1 MAKLIVSLQAQA
13 DEAYIIRDLARKA
26 GRPVAEKYTASIDE
40 LLVRLIAFPESGAP
54 RPSIGKRVR
63 IGVIWP
69 YVVLSEY
76 TPATDTVTI
85 LRIVHGRRKI
95 TGKMLLS
102 KTDS

>member
-13 DEAYIIRDLARKA
+13 DEACIIRDLAGKA
-26 GRPVAEKYTASIDE
+26 GRPVAEKYAVSIDE
-40 LLVRLIAFPESGAP
+40 LFVRLMAFPESGAP

-76 TPATDTVTI
+76 TAAMDTITI
-85 LRIVHGRRKI
+85 LRIVHGRRRI
-95 TGKMLLS
+95 TGRMLLS
-102 KTDS
+102 KTDA